1 MVQAMKT
8 TLFNNLFKFKID
20 NNLKISISENEV
32 YNQFLLYAFSREKR
46 DIIILTSTLNDSN
59 KLFFKLKN
67 YMDEVYIF
75 PEDDYLTRK
84 AIAASPD
91 LLYMRMNLLNSLSNP
106 EPKIVICHLNSFLKQ
121 GLFQDFLVYKLQT
134 QLPIHV
140 QSTLLRGLFLYKKVL
155 VLYLLF

>member
-106 EPKIVICHLNSFLKQ
+106 EPKIVICHLNSFLK
-121 GLFQDFLVYKLQT
+121 YE
-134 QLPIHV
+134 
-140 QSTLLRGLFLYKKVL
+140 
-155 VLYLLF
+155 